1 MMSTTICITLNT
13 LNTLNLLCLW
23 FCHLPG
29 TLQPYFQVLFSTL
42 KLMKTFWQQYDKAK
56 CWKGREELLL
66 CFHLPKKLLFWFI
79 YTCCLQPEQTQGWLK
94 PLHLSMINP
103 FFHSKPHWQQISLVV
118 YVPWSKYSYC
128 VAKWYV
134 ILSLPSLFV
143 LSSTNNY
150 ILCQLYGAGLSH
162 DVGPMHL

>member
-13 LNTLNLLCLW
+13 LNTLTYFVYDFAICQGHYNRISK
-23 FCHLPG
+23 F
-29 TLQPYFQVLFSTL
+29 YFQHWS
-42 KLMKTFWQQYDKAK
+42 W
-56 CWKGREELLL
+56 WKHFGNNTIRLNVEKEERNFQRSWTILVY
-66 CFHLPKKLLFWFI
+66 I
-79 YTCCLQPEQTQGWLK
+79 CCLQPVQTQGWLK

-118 YVPWSKYSYC
+118 YVYWSKYSYC

-143 LSSTNNY
+143 LSSTNNC